1 MFLSKHQ
8 FILYPHYSATLTLYY
23 IIPLY
28 CGPENVQEYP
38 WISMR
43 KLF

>member
-8 FILYPHYSATLTLYY
+8 FILYPHYSAALTLYY

-28 CGPENVQEYP
+28 CVQEYP
-38 WISMR
+38 WISMC